1 MRESDW
7 QRVWRGS
14 KGRVDFGTVRRKGR
28 LFQGEEIVRAK
39 QEF

>member
-1 MRESDW
+1 MRENDW

-14 KGRVDFGTVRRKGR
+14 KGRVDSGTVRRKGSV
-28 LFQGEEIVRAK
+28 FQGEEIVRAK